1 MSRDF
6 VIGFVGRPNVG
17 KSSIF
22 NAVLGYRRTIVLD
35 QPGTTRDAVVERLSS
50 VPGVAVMDSQ
60 GIWDE
65 NDVGPLVDA
74 IRRANA
80 LVFVTDAGTGV
91 TPFDRWIAAYLR
103 SADKPVLLFAN
114 KCDVSN
120 ASPEE
125 FAELGFGPAV
135 AGSAV
140 HRRGLAELDD
150 WMRSLA
156 AGAAPAPEESD
167 CLALEE
173 EIESAATLGEEEP
186 GSAEQALEDDDEA
199 PELSGNEDSVTEDD
213 EPIASARDGE
223 ALAVPP
229 GRPLEIALLGRP
241 NAGKSTLMNRLCGE
255 AVSRVSPEPLTTR
268 DPVSFEIVT
277 DEGVVR
283 LLDTAGLRRPR
294 AKKEQV
300 EVYASQFTTR
310 AIESADVLFLL
321 LPCDEPMTDQDMRL
335 LSLIERS
342 GKPFALLLS
351 RCDLRR
357 PAERK
362 AWWEESEFSRF
373 LDEYPRLAVS
383 GKTGQGVDKILPLAF
398 KLRRDGQKRI
408 KTSELNQFVED
419 LKRRNP
425 PPSRGNRAFNLLYA
439 SQVRTRPP
447 TFVFFM
453 NRRERLPEHYRR
465 YLENALRDKLRLK
478 GQPIRV
484 LFRGQDR

>member
-1 MSRDF
+1 MAPGRDF

-35 QPGTTRDAVVERLSS
+35 LAGTTRDAVLER
-50 VPGVAVMDSQ
+50 VPDLPGIAVMDSQ

-65 NDVGPLVDA
+65 NDSAPLEDA
-74 IRRANA
+74 IRRADA
-80 LVFVTDAGTGV
+80 LVFVTDAGVGV
-91 TPFDRWIAAYLR
+91 TPFDRWIAAHLR
-103 SADKPVLLFAN
+103 SAGKPVLLFAN
-114 KCDVSN
+114 KCDVSG
-120 ASPEE
+120 AAPEE

-135 AGSAV
+135 AASAV
-140 HRRGLAELDD
+140 HRRGMAELDD
-150 WMRSLA
+150 WMRSLLPVVNDEDPVVTEA
-156 AGAAPAPEESD
+156 ADA
-167 CLALEE
+167 LALEE
-173 EIESAATLGEEEP
+173 EVDSVAMLGDEAEATDGEEEP
-186 GSAEQALEDDDEA
+186 VQS
-199 PELSGNEDSVTEDD
+199 SK
-213 EPIASARDGE
+213 DGE
-223 ALAVPP
+223 AYAVPP
-229 GRPLEIALLGRP
+229 GRSLEIALLGRP

-268 DPVSFEIVT
+268 DPVSFEIAT
-277 DEGVVR
+277 EEGIVR

-294 AKKEQV
+294 AKKEQL

-310 AIESADVLFLL
+310 AIEAADVLFLL
-321 LPCDEPMTDQDMRL
+321 VPCDEPMTDQDMRL

-362 AWWEESEFSRF
+362 AWWEESDFSRF
-373 LDEYPRLAVS
+373 LGEYPRLAVS
-383 GKTGQGVDKILPLAF
+383 GETGEGVEKILPLAF

-408 KTSELNQFVED
+408 KTSDLNRFVED

-453 NRRERLPEHYRR
+453 NRRERLPDHYRR

>member
-1 MSRDF
+1 MRDF
-6 VIGFVGRPNVG
+6 VVGFVGRPNVG

-35 QPGTTRDAVVERLSS
+35 LAGTTRDAVVEHVDDL
-50 VPGVAVMDSQ
+50 PGVAVMDSQ

-65 NDVGPLVDA
+65 NDVTPLTDA
-74 IRRANA
+74 IRRSDA
-80 LVFVTDAGTGV
+80 LVFVTDAGTGI
-91 TPFDRWIAAYLR
+91 TPFDRWIAAHLR
-103 SADKPVLLFAN
+103 SAGKPVLLFAN
-114 KCDVSN
+114 KSDVTD

-125 FAELGFGPAV
+125 FAELGFGAAV

-140 HRRGLAELDD
+140 HRRGMAELDD

-156 AGAAPAPEESD
+156 PAKEPEPAEAD
-167 CLALEE
+167 AEALHE
-173 EIESAATLGEEEP
+173 EIESVATLGEDEGDLWCDAEAAEE
-186 GSAEQALEDDDEA
+186 
-199 PELSGNEDSVTEDD
+199 EDD
-213 EPIASARDGE
+213 EPVQSAKDGV
-223 ALAVPP
+223 AYAVPP

-268 DPVSFEIVT
+268 DPVSFEIET
-277 DEGVVR
+277 DEGTVR

-294 AKKEQV
+294 AKKEQL

-310 AIESADVLFLL
+310 AIEAADVLFLL

-335 LSLIERS
+335 MSLVERS

-362 AWWEESEFSRF
+362 AWWEESDFSRF
-373 LDEYPRLAVS
+373 LGEYPRLAVS
-383 GKTGQGVDKILPLAF
+383 GATGEGVDKILPLAF

-408 KTSELNQFVED
+408 KTSDLNRFVED

-425 PPSRGNRAFNLLYA
+425 PPSRGTRAFNLLYA